1 MIRLSQIHSKKW
13 KIETEWQKKNRHQ
26 KGRSTPREK
35 EFTKAVMWM
44 IKVPVNQLMSR
55 RFGSST
61 WMGQY
66 FTRSQEGGASQVVLV
81 VKKPRLQL
89 QEMKEIW
96 VWSLGWKDP
105 LEESMETHSSILSW
119 RIPWSEEHGRLQTT
133 GSHRVRH
140 KWSDLASTHSR
151 IKKKLNIWLRSSKK
165 KKL

>member
-1 MIRLSQIHSKKW
+1 M
-13 KIETEWQKKNRHQ
+13 TKKNRHQ

-89 QEMKEIW
+89 QEMKEI
-96 VWSLGWKDP
+96 
-105 LEESMETHSSILSW
+105 
-119 RIPWSEEHGRLQTT
+119 
-133 GSHRVRH
+133 
-140 KWSDLASTHSR
+140 
-151 IKKKLNIWLRSSKK
+151 
-165 KKL
+165 